1 MKAVEKAYSTI
12 RAGILDG
19 SFPPSSRITE
29 QEIAAQSGV
38 SRTPVREALRRLQ
51 AEGLL
56 QFVPNQGAVVASWSA
71 RDIEEIFELRAML
84 ESYMAAQAAE
94 HATRAQIDQLRE
106 LAERQ
111 HALAQQPSGVSL
123 DAVLA
128 LNSQFHQILQE
139 AAGSQR
145 LDAILGQLI
154 EVPLVNKTFH
164 NYSPEQLVRS
174 AHHHLEIVIALDE
187 RDGASAAAVM
197 RAHVL
202 AARQAFR
209 ALGSDKIVT
218 GRDEPVA
225 ALQGSY

>member
-84 ESYMAAQAAE
+84 ESYVAALAAE
-94 HATRAQIDQLRE
+94 HATGEQIDQLRA

-111 HALAQQPSGVSL
+111 HALSQQCSDVAL
-123 DAVLA
+123 DAVSA
-128 LNSQFHQILQE
+128 LNSQFHEILQQ
-139 AAGSQR
+139 AAGSKR
-145 LDAILGQLI
+145 LDAILSQLI
-154 EVPLVNKTFH
+154 EVPLVSQTF
-164 NYSPEQLVRS
+164 NSYSPEQLVRS
-174 AHHHLEIVIALDE
+174 ARHHLEIVIALDE
-187 RDGASAAAVM
+187 RDSASAAAVM
-197 RAHVL
+197 RAHVF

-209 ALGSDKIVT
+209 ALG
-218 GRDEPVA
+218 GREVVAAVDDPVA
-225 ALQGSY
+225 LLNGSA

>member
-12 RAGILDG
+12 RNGILDG
-19 SFPPSSRITE
+19 RFPPGSRITE

-84 ESYMAAQAAE
+84 ESYVAAQAAA
-94 HATRAQIDQLRE
+94 HASSEQIAELRG
-106 LAERQ
+106 LAEQ
-111 HALAQQPSGVSL
+111 QYALSQQNGEVAL
-123 DAVLA
+123 DAVSA
-128 LNSQFHQILQE
+128 LNTQFHEILQR

-145 LDAILGQLI
+145 LDAILNQLV
-154 EVPLVNKTFH
+154 EVPLVRKTF
-164 NYSPEQLVRS
+164 NSYTPEQLVRS
-174 AHHHLEIVIALDE
+174 ARHHLEIVIALDE
-187 RDGASAAAVM
+187 RDSASAAAVM

-209 ALGSDKIVT
+209 ALDGGEVVT
-218 GRDEPVA
+218 PAHQAAA
-225 ALQGSY
+225 ALHG